1 MLVDAVETR
10 HRWLLSVRR
19 AAAAKRANHES
30 VAHTSRCVQKSRT
43 VFYSLLEEPPG
54 RILPVFFFF
63 FFFDEVLFF
72 VLLPKDNV
80 FLGKKCQPQGALTED
95 IITVLIVYIVDDPYF
110 FCLSVLGGLRCG
122 TLAPIYLIVYICT

>member
-1 MLVDAVETR
+1 MCPEVEN
-10 HRWLLSVRR
+10 SVLQSFGRTPG
-19 AAAAKRANHES
+19 AYF
-30 VAHTSRCVQKSRT
+30 SRL
-43 VFYSLLEEPPG
+43 FIY
-54 RILPVFFFF
+54 F